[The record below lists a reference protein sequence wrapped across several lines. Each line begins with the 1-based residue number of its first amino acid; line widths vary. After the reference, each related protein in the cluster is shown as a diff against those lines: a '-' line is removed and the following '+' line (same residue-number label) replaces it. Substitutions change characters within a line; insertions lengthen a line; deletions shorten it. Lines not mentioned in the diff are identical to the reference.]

1 MLFKFDDSLVH
12 HILRLV
18 LSMERKK
25 KQATNTIFSTIK
37 DEKEE
42 LKEMVPALAMPNT
55 ENTLI
60 DELEGLKTKWEK
72 ERVENEVN
80 WIKIYKISL

>member
-25 KQATNTIFSTIK
+25 KQTTNTIFSTIK

-72 ERVENEVN
+72 ERVENKVN